1 MDYPSKKAKRLPS
14 NIDDLADD
22 CLASVFRLLGT
33 ADRNSCSLVC
43 RRWLKVD
50 GDNRHSLSLTA
61 ESDLSDFIPSLFL
74 RFNNVTELSLRHF
87 GYQDETISAITLIR
101 ISQLCR
107 NLTRL
112 QVQAPCF
119 LTDKDLEIL
128 AMNCKALKK
137 FQLRS
142 NLGGGGMHAFMDH
155 WKDLEDLSLDGF
167 HGTENAWSVAP
178 PKPKLKVITLKD
190 TVLFYPF
197 LGAKNLRVLKLV
209 RCNGDL
215 DRIFHVLTN
224 EVTGI
229 VELHL
234 VMLEISD
241 IGLEAFAKCSNLEVL
256 HLIRTPKCSDKGLVA
271 VAKGCNRSLRKLRVG
286 WDMEEIGSRGLM
298 GVAEYCVN
306 VEQLVLI
313 GVNPSKECLE
323 MLVSNCKGL
332 EQLAVCGSET
342 VGDSEMKCMA
352 EKCGALREVY
362 MEGCPISDEGLSALV
377 LGGGCAKLEIV
388 KVWKCERV
396 RDRDEH
402 HAQCGHR
409 TVRLHCSLQDSH
421 TPSPIIPDPFEE
433 ATQTPLSFI
442 HS

>member
-1 MDYPSKKAKRLPS
+1 MGFNGMDYYPSKKAKRLPS

-33 ADRNSCSLVC
+33 VDRNSCSLVC

-61 ESDLSDFIPSLFL
+61 ESHLSDFIPSLFL
-74 RFNNVTELSLRHF
+74 RFNTVTEVSLRHV

-119 LTDKDLEIL
+119 LTDKDLEHL

-137 FQLRS
+137 FQLRF
-142 NLGGGGMHAFMDH
+142 NFLGGGGMHAFMDH

-178 PKPKLKVITLKD
+178 PKPKLKAISLKD

-215 DRIFHVLTN
+215 DTIFHVLTN

-313 GVNPSKECLE
+313 GVNPSKECFE

-342 VGDSEMKCMA
+342 VGDSEMNCMA
-352 EKCGALREVY
+352 AKCRALREVY
-362 MEGCPISDEGLSALV
+362 MEGCPISDEGVSALV
-377 LGGGCAKLEIV
+377 LGGGCPKLEIV

-396 RDRDEH
+396 RDRDEQH
-402 HAQCGHR
+402 VQCGHR
-409 TVRLHCSLQDSH
+409 TVR
-421 TPSPIIPDPFEE
+421 
-433 ATQTPLSFI
+433 
-442 HS
+442 